1 MNIVKEDLGDQTL
14 LIKVGVA
21 EADYKEAVDKT
32 LKNYRKKANI
42 PGFRPGMAPA
52 SVINKMYRRGTVA
65 EEAYRVASEAM
76 IKFLEDNK
84 IEIVGEPMPAENHP
98 ELHFDTATD
107 FEFLFNVGVK
117 PEVNI
122 DLAKVKVTRY
132 DIQVEPDMHASYK
145 ENFLRRFGKLVDAD
159 TIESEDAVSAT
170 LVGGDITA
178 EDAYIGLTGMDEE
191 ARKPF
196 LGKKVGD
203 KISVNIETLYPQKSQ
218 RAAILSVKEN
228 ELDGIAPEFEAT
240 VTRIRRFA
248 APELNEELYKEAF
261 PDGSVT
267 DEAGLDA
274 FVDAEIKKE
283 LVRESDHK
291 LAVDTRA
298 AVVKAADLKLP
309 EAFLKRWLV
318 AINEGKFSMEDIEKE
333 FDTFKEMMS
342 WDILQRHYLKEA
354 GVTIGEEDLKA
365 EARKLAAMQF
375 AYYGMANPEDSMLDN
390 YVGHIMGNKE
400 EARKLYERVT
410 EAKAVE
416 YLDTKVKI
424 TNKKISTKDFVALVN
439 A

>member
-1 MNIVKEDLGDQTL
+1 
-14 LIKVGVA
+14 
-21 EADYKEAVDKT
+21 
-32 LKNYRKKANI
+32 
-42 PGFRPGMAPA
+42 
-52 SVINKMYRRGTVA
+52 
-65 EEAYRVASEAM
+65 
-76 IKFLEDNK
+76 
-84 IEIVGEPMPAENHP
+84 
-98 ELHFDTATD
+98 
-107 FEFLFNVGVK
+107 
-117 PEVNI
+117 
-122 DLAKVKVTRY
+122 
-132 DIQVEPDMHASYK
+132 
-145 ENFLRRFGKLVDAD
+145 
-159 TIESEDAVSAT
+159 
-170 LVGGDITA
+170 
-178 EDAYIGLTGMDEE
+178 MDEE

-196 LGKKVGD
+196 IGKKVGD
-203 KISVNIETLYPQKSQ
+203 KINVNIETLYPQKSQ
-218 RAAILSVKEN
+218 RAAILSIKEN

-240 VTRIRRFA
+240 ITRIRRFA
-248 APELNEELYKEAF
+248 APELTEELYKEAF

-291 LAVDTRA
+291 LAVDTRT

-333 FDTFKEMMS
+333 FGTFKEMMS

-354 GVTIGEEDLKA
+354 GVTIGEDDLKA
-365 EARKLAAMQF
+365 EARNLAAMQF

-400 EARKLYERVT
+400 EVRKLYERVT

-416 YLDTKVKI
+416 YLDSKVKI